1 MRRFLDDPL
10 AWFVVGAFV
19 GLLFGIARGSD
30 WIYWVFWALGGFLV
44 ALNAFSVYLDNQP
57 YETGI
62 FTDARPPAVRAYV
75 RSRFGRATWVPCI
88 DQPHEL
94 AYWRRLHPNVAIVI
108 LLGLLGV
115 IPAIVYVVWA
125 LRRSQTIVIRTRPD
139 IDGTEADVLVLPR
152 AHNGQRIA
160 NRLVRD
166 LLFLGETEV
175 A

>member
-1 MRRFLDDPL
+1 VDDPL
-10 AWFVVGAFV
+10 AWLVFGAIVGC
-19 GLLFGIARGSD
+19 LLGITSGSG
-30 WIYWVFWALGGFLV
+30 WMYWALWAIGGIVV
-44 ALNAFSVYLDNQP
+44 ALNAFMVYLDNRP

-94 AYWRRLHPNVAIVI
+94 AYWRRLQPNLAIVI
-108 LLGLLGV
+108 VLGLLGV

-125 LRRSQTIVIRTRPD
+125 LRQSQTIVVRTRPD
-139 IDGTEADVLVLPR
+139 ADGTDAEVLVLPR